1 MTCIVGL
8 VHKDKVFIGGDSA
21 ASTGTSIAIRKGSKV
36 FARGNFIFGCEGSFR
51 MIQLL
56 KFSLILPKTKIIDVE
71 KYLCTSFVK
80 EVKRLIREGMSEN
93 EGNKFGSFLIGY
105 NNRLFEFDEDLQ
117 LGENLNGIEAI
128 GSGSDIALGSIFTS
142 KGEPKERIIQALEAA
157 TFFNAAVARPFTVLS
172 T

>member
-80 EVKRLIREGMSEN
+80 EVKRLIRDGLSEN
-93 EGNKFGSFLIGY
+93 EGN
-105 NNRLFEFDEDLQ
+105 Q
-117 LGENLNGIEAI
+117 
-128 GSGSDIALGSIFTS
+128 
-142 KGEPKERIIQALEAA
+142 
-157 TFFNAAVARPFTVLS
+157 
-172 T
+172 